1 MMRQSEAN
9 LDNLK
14 SNRRTILIS
23 SLDVA
28 LEVDIQE
35 LEHEVQLLVG
45 VNDVEQSLLGSWSAR
60 SDRAKQRTHLTML
73 SSFNSLSKLISRIA
87 VLGTPSSSAS
97 SLIFF
102 RATI

>member
-1 MMRQSEAN
+1 MTRQSEAH

-14 SNRRTILIS
+14 SNRRTIMIS

-45 VNDVEQSLLGSWSAR
+45 VDDVEQSSLRSWSAR
-60 SDRAKQRTHLTML
+60 SDGAKHRLT
-73 SSFNSLSKLISRIA
+73 
-87 VLGTPSSSAS
+87 
-97 SLIFF
+97 
-102 RATI
+102 

>member
-1 MMRQSEAN
+1 MTRQIEAN

-14 SNRRTILIS
+14 SNGRTIMIS

-45 VNDVEQSLLGSWSAR
+45 VDDVEQSLLRSWSAR
-60 SDRAKQRTHLTML
+60 SDGAKHRLT
-73 SSFNSLSKLISRIA
+73 
-87 VLGTPSSSAS
+87 
-97 SLIFF
+97 
-102 RATI
+102 

>member
-1 MMRQSEAN
+1 MTRQSEAN

-14 SNRRTILIS
+14 SNGRTIMVS

-45 VNDVEQSLLGSWSAR
+45 VDDVEQSSLRSWSAR
-60 SDRAKQRTHLTML
+60 SDGAKHRLT
-73 SSFNSLSKLISRIA
+73 
-87 VLGTPSSSAS
+87 
-97 SLIFF
+97 
-102 RATI
+102 

>member
-14 SNRRTILIS
+14 SNRRTIMVS

-45 VNDVEQSLLGSWSAR
+45 VDDVEQSSLRSWSAR
-60 SDRAKQRTHLTML
+60 SDGAKHGLT
-73 SSFNSLSKLISRIA
+73 
-87 VLGTPSSSAS
+87 
-97 SLIFF
+97 
-102 RATI
+102 

>member
-1 MMRQSEAN
+1 MRQSEAN

-45 VNDVEQSLLGSWSAR
+45 VDDVEQSLLRSWSAR
-60 SDRAKQRTHLTML
+60 SDRAKQGLT
-73 SSFNSLSKLISRIA
+73 
-87 VLGTPSSSAS
+87 
-97 SLIFF
+97 
-102 RATI
+102 

>member
-1 MMRQSEAN
+1 MTRQSEAH

-14 SNRRTILIS
+14 SNRRTIMVS

-45 VNDVEQSLLGSWSAR
+45 VDDVEQPLWRSWSAR
-60 SDRAKQRTHLTML
+60 SDSAKHGLT
-73 SSFNSLSKLISRIA
+73 
-87 VLGTPSSSAS
+87 
-97 SLIFF
+97 
-102 RATI
+102 

>member
-1 MMRQSEAN
+1 MTRQSEAN

-14 SNRRTILIS
+14 SNRRTIMVS

-45 VNDVEQSLLGSWSAR
+45 VDDVEQSLLRSWSAR
-60 SDRAKQRTHLTML
+60 SDGAKHRLT
-73 SSFNSLSKLISRIA
+73 
-87 VLGTPSSSAS
+87 
-97 SLIFF
+97 
-102 RATI
+102 

>member
-1 MMRQSEAN
+1 MTRQSEAN

-14 SNRRTILIS
+14 SNRRTIMIS

-45 VNDVEQSLLGSWSAR
+45 VDDVEQSSLRSWSAR
-60 SDRAKQRTHLTML
+60 SDGAKHRLT
-73 SSFNSLSKLISRIA
+73 
-87 VLGTPSSSAS
+87 
-97 SLIFF
+97 
-102 RATI
+102 